1 MTLRR
6 LVELLSRNRTFT
18 RRMSPR
24 YGNRPLVVSPD
35 AALRWL
41 KPGMAAFE
49 PRLLAIIDHF
59 ITPGMVAW
67 DIGANVGVFAY
78 PTAHISRAKVVG
90 VEPDPF
96 LTRLLRRT
104 NALPA
109 NADLDVE
116 IVGAAIGDRDGVA
129 RLRIAGRGR
138 STSGIEGAIVSSQH
152 GQTREVV
159 TVPMLALDTLL
170 ADFPPPAFLKVDVE
184 GAELLL
190 LAGARRVLT
199 EVKPI
204 ILIEVNG
211 TTWPE
216 ASATLLAAGYELVD
230 GDFPPEERAPASADT
245 CNLLAIPAAQ

>member
-1 MTLRR
+1 
-6 LVELLSRNRTFT
+6 
-18 RRMSPR
+18 MSAR

-49 PRLLAIIDHF
+49 PGLLAIIEHF

-78 PTAHISRAKVVG
+78 PTAHLSRTKVVG

-96 LTRLLRRT
+96 LARLLRRT

-116 IVGAAIGDRDGVA
+116 IVGAAIGDRDGIA

-152 GQTREVV
+152 GKTREVM

-170 ADFPPPAFLKVDVE
+170 VDFPPPGFLKVDIE

-190 LAGARRVLT
+190 LAGARRVLA
-199 EVKPI
+199 EAKPI
-204 ILIEVNG
+204 ILIEVNR

-216 ASATLLAAGYELVD
+216 ASATLLAAGYELFN
-230 GDFPPEERAPASADT
+230 GDCPPEHRVPASAWT
-245 CNLLAIPAAQ
+245 CNLLAIPAAR